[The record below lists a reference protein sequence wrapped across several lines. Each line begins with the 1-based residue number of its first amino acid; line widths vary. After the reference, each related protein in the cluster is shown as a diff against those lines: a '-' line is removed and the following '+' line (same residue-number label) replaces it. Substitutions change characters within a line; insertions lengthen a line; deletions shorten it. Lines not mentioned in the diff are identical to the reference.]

1 MVIEMFVLF
10 FLLRVVNVALESSHP
25 LVMGIG
31 LLVLTV
37 IAVRLVVWYGRFYGF
52 RLFMVMVGGVLVVF
66 SYTISLVPYISEKKS
81 KIRSE
86 VRNFYDFLMV
96 VLGLGFF
103 CLVVIG
109 LTIKESL
116 RRFGLFRNM
125 FYYTEDW
132 SLATVWIRILLFL
145 VMIFCVNVAGNYKGA
160 LCK

>member
-1 MVIEMFVLF
+1 MFVLF
-10 FLLRVVNVALESSHP
+10 FLLSVVNVALESSHP
-25 LVMGIG
+25 LVMGMG

-37 IAVRLVVWYGRFYGF
+37 MAVSLVVWYGSFYGF
-52 RLFMVMVGGVLVVF
+52 SLFMVMVGGVLVVF

-81 KIRSE
+81 KMSSE
-86 VRNFYDFLMV
+86 VSNFYDFLMV

-109 LTIKESL
+109 LTMKENLSS
-116 RRFGLFRNM
+116 FGLFSNM

-132 SLATVWIRILLFL
+132 SLATVWMSILLFL